1 MIFRDRR
8 WESCRRCTTADT
20 VGRWSH
26 RTQGA
31 AVGAALILSAALAV
45 ASIGA
50 ARSQSLDGIR
60 ALQGT
65 FAELALEAEQ
75 AAAGFREQMAA
86 LQTRAIQQKATIA
99 GLSQASAAAQGA
111 LKTPQGL
118 AGTTAQRD
126 AAHALVADMQQAMTD
141 VEDLLETVSAER
153 AVLQRQLRAEA
164 RLAAVSGQRDGRR
177 QLERGLQR
185 QLEHL
190 ENELARLRAYRD
202 RARLW
207 LEAWVLDSARAL
219 EDLVGETGIDVEEL
233 IARAADEPVA
243 QGGPLQVAA
252 PDEVG
257 AGAADDGITGDI
269 ERLALLQR
277 IATTLP
283 LAAPLDRFTI
293 TGEFGKRRDPFT
305 RSWAYHA
312 GLDLGAPR
320 GAKVL
325 APAPGRVIFAGPSG
339 PYGNLVEIDHG
350 MGIVTRYAHLKSV
363 AVAKGEEVALRTP
376 IGVIGSTG
384 RSTSR
389 HLHYEVRIDDK
400 LLDPAR
406 FLDAGRQVASVVEVS
421 DEKTK

>member
-1 MIFRDRR
+1 MFFRDRK
-8 WESCRRCTTADT
+8 WESCRLHADADI
-20 VGRWSH
+20 VQGCSH
-26 RTQGA
+26 RTQVA
-31 AVGAALILSAALAV
+31 AVGAVLILSVALAV
-45 ASIGA
+45 ASIST
-50 ARSQSLDGIR
+50 ARSQSFGGIQT
-60 ALQGT
+60 LQGA
-65 FAELALEAEQ
+65 FAELALRAEQ
-75 AAAGFREQMAA
+75 AAAEFREQIAA
-86 LQTRAIQQKATIA
+86 LQTRAIQQKATTA
-99 GLSQASAAAQGA
+99 GPSQANATQGA
-111 LKTPQGL
+111 LDTPQGL
-118 AGTTAQRD
+118 AGATAQRE
-126 AAHALVADMQQAMTD
+126 AAHALVADMQHAMTN
-141 VEDLLETVSAER
+141 VENLLETVSTER
-153 AVLQRQLRAEA
+153 AALQRQLRAEA
-164 RLAAVSGQRDGRR
+164 RLAAVSGQGDGRR

>member
-1 MIFRDRR
+1 MVFRDRR
-8 WESCRRCTTADT
+8 WESCRLRADADMIQ
-20 VGRWSH
+20 GRSD
-26 RTQGA
+26 RTQA
-31 AVGAALILSAALAV
+31 TAVSVVLILSIALV
-45 ASIGA
+45 VGSISTA
-50 ARSQSLDGIR
+50 WSQSLGGIR
-60 ALQGT
+60 TLPGA

-75 AAAGFREQMAA
+75 AAAEFREQIAA
-86 LQTRAIQQKATIA
+86 LQTRAIQQKASIA
-99 GLSQASAAAQGA
+99 GPGQASAATQDALEAPQGA
-111 LKTPQGL
+111 
-118 AGTTAQRD
+118 AGIAAQRD
-126 AAHALVADMQQAMTD
+126 LAHALVADMQNAMTE
-141 VEDLLETVSAER
+141 VADLLENVTAER
-153 AVLQRQLRAEA
+153 AALQRQLSSQEWLATVRGERRAGD
-164 RLAAVSGQRDGRR
+164 RLEPGLER
-177 QLERGLQR
+177 QLA
-185 QLEHL
+185 HL

-219 EDLVGETGIDVEEL
+219 EDLVGETGVDVEEL

-252 PDEVG
+252 PDDVDPDA
-257 AGAADDGITGDI
+257 AGSAITDI

-305 RSWAYHA
+305 RSRAYHA

-325 APAPGRVIFAGPSG
+325 APAPGRVIFADPSG

-350 MGIVTRYAHLKSV
+350 MGIVTRYAHLKSI
-363 AVAKGEEVALRTP
+363 AVAEGEEVALRTP

-400 LLDPAR
+400 VLDPAR
-406 FLDAGRQVASVVEVS
+406 FLDAGRQAAGIVEVS